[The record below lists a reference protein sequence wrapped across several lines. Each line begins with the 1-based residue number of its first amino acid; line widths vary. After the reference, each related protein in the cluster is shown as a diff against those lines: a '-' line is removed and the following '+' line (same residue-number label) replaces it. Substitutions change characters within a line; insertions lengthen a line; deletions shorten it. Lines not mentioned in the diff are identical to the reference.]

1 MRRFSRAQRIVFR
14 IPPYDTPRAARYNKA
29 KFRVHRR
36 HTAGGV
42 CEQRITAL
50 RKYRYRYRYTNIAE
64 SRIERDYWPRF
75 ARYAHAARQLYDFV
89 YICQDGG
96 AVGFVEFT
104 KLLFA
109 LSSLAQPFD
118 QMVCIP
124 EYVFVIL
131 SQRKA
136 YAGRFQKETVGK
148 RTGPMTKWPP
158 RRPLFTRLEIVFV
171 TISPFTKR
179 TKVDPKVF
187 QEGERCLEGLINLA
201 CGL

>member
-1 MRRFSRAQRIVFR
+1 MRSGCDSASHGVLELHLGEASDSADRLVSFLGRRRRPYIVFR
-14 IPPYDTPRAARYNKA
+14 N
-29 KFRVHRR
+29 
-36 HTAGGV
+36 
-42 CEQRITAL
+42 
-50 RKYRYRYRYTNIAE
+50 
-64 SRIERDYWPRF
+64 RF
-75 ARYAHAARQLYDFV
+75 LCGFMFVYV

-104 KLLFA
+104 KLSFA

-118 QMVCIP
+118 QMGYTS

-136 YAGRFQKETVGK
+136 YAGRFQTETAGK

-179 TKVDPKVF
+179 TKVVPKVF
-187 QEGERCLEGLINLA
+187 QYGERYLEGLINLA